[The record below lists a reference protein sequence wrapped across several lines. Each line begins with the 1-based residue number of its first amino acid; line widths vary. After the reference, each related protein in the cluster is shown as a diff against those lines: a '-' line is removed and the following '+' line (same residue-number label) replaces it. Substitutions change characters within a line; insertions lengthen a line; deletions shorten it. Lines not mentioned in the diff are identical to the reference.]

1 MPIRV
6 MDRRIDGRDQIMRS
20 RLGVAAAS
28 FVFLAALA
36 TPLGVAADTTGG
48 GSGTGF
54 GTISIKVGPSASLK
68 ARLLVTVP
76 VTITCTPPIDA
87 IAVDGTWAAVTIIQA
102 SGKTVASGG
111 ANFGGFACDGLPHTY
126 STTIAALTVPF
137 HGGAALV
144 SVAASVCGQLA
155 DFNEA
160 CTGVTTPWTAVKIAG

>member
-1 MPIRV
+1 
-6 MDRRIDGRDQIMRS
+6 MRS
-20 RLGVAAAS
+20 RLGVAVTS
-28 FVFLAALA
+28 FVILAALA

-48 GSGTGF
+48 GSGTDF
-54 GTISIKVGPSASLK
+54 GTITIQVGPTATLK

-87 IAVDGTWAAVTIIQA
+87 IAVDGTWAAVNIIEA

-111 ANFGGFACDGLPHTY
+111 ADLGGFACDGLPHTY
-126 STTIAALTVPF
+126 STTIAALSVPF

-155 DFNEA
+155 DFNSA